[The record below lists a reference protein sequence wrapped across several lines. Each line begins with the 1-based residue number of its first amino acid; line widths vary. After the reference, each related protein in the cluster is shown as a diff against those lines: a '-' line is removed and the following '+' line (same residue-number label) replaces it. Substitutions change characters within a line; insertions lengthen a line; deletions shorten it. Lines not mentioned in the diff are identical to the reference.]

1 MFNILTYVGK
11 AISESVII
19 GMLSVHIFNG
29 KKVSNFRVGILTALY
44 ILVVVLQL
52 HVAYGIAQNILTGLL
67 MLAVCT
73 TAYRMKWGYR
83 ILAVAISYGMAAGC
97 EAIVWLPIRYIT
109 GLEGTEI
116 SPRLWY
122 YPLTTLATAATGLL
136 AIWGLCWFVKRLRRN
151 AAALYGVVLVIVCV
165 LCLFMV
171 IMLVTFAQ
179 TPYLPI
185 AIMTALLVMVLIAL
199 CAGLFRDQ
207 LRVQQERLRLEFLE
221 KQSADQIAHYTAL
234 YQNAQDIHKIR
245 HDMKNFVIA
254 AQGYLQGQDY
264 DELKAHLDGLLG
276 EIQPPALTDTGNP
289 LLDAVVT
296 AKRAAAPDIDFR
308 MSLMPL
314 AYQHIDPMDVAQ
326 VLAAALDNAIE
337 GCAGVP
343 APYID
348 LRIARHAQFVTVTV
362 ANPTA
367 HRPQIRHGRLVTRKE
382 HPEQHGYGIRSMQKI
397 ADKYQGHLKWRF
409 DGTVFHL
416 SVLLQDL

>member
-221 KQSADQIAHYTAL
+221 KQRADQIAHYTAL

-382 HPEQHGYGIRSMQKI
+382 HPEQHGYGVRGMQKI
-397 ADKYQGHLKWRF
+397 ADKYRGHLKWSF
-409 DGTVFHL
+409 DGTAFRL

>member
-221 KQSADQIAHYTAL
+221 EQSADQIAHYTAL

-337 GCAGVP
+337 GCAGVS

-382 HPEQHGYGIRSMQKI
+382 HPEQHGYGVRGMQKI

>member
-116 SPRLWY
+116 SPCLWY

-337 GCAGVP
+337 GCAGVS

-382 HPEQHGYGIRSMQKI
+382 HPEQHGYGVRGMQKI

>member
-382 HPEQHGYGIRSMQKI
+382 HPEQHGYGVRGMQKI

>member
-1 MFNILTYVGK
+1 M
-11 AISESVII
+11 
-19 GMLSVHIFNG
+19 
-29 KKVSNFRVGILTALY
+29 SNFRVGILTALY

-382 HPEQHGYGIRSMQKI
+382 HPEQHGYGVRGMQKI

>member
-116 SPRLWY
+116 SPCLWY

-382 HPEQHGYGIRSMQKI
+382 HPEQHGYGVCGMQKI

>member
-1 MFNILTYVGK
+1 
-11 AISESVII
+11 
-19 GMLSVHIFNG
+19 MLSVHIFNG

-234 YQNAQDIHKIR
+234 YQNAQDILKIR

-382 HPEQHGYGIRSMQKI
+382 HPEQHGYGVRGMQKI

>member
-109 GLEGTEI
+109 WLEGTEI

-382 HPEQHGYGIRSMQKI
+382 HPEQHGYGVRGMQKI

>member
-276 EIQPPALTDTGNP
+276 EIQPTALTDTGNP

-382 HPEQHGYGIRSMQKI
+382 HPEQHGYGVRGMQKI

>member
-1 MFNILTYVGK
+1 
-11 AISESVII
+11 
-19 GMLSVHIFNG
+19 MLSVHIFNG

-276 EIQPPALTDTGNP
+276 EIQPTALTDTGNP

-382 HPEQHGYGIRSMQKI
+382 HPEQHGYGVRGMQKI

>member
-308 MSLMPL
+308 MSPMPL

-382 HPEQHGYGIRSMQKI
+382 HPEQHGYGVRGMQKI

>member
-221 KQSADQIAHYTAL
+221 EQSADQIAHYTAL

-326 VLAAALDNAIE
+326 MLAAALDNAIE

-382 HPEQHGYGIRSMQKI
+382 HPEQHGYGVRGMQKI

>member
-221 KQSADQIAHYTAL
+221 EQSADQIAHYTAL

-382 HPEQHGYGIRSMQKI
+382 HPEQHGYGVRGMQKI

>member
-29 KKVSNFRVGILTALY
+29 KKVSNFRVGIQTALY

-382 HPEQHGYGIRSMQKI
+382 HPEQHGYGVRGMQKI

-416 SVLLQDL
+416 SDLLQDL

>member
-326 VLAAALDNAIE
+326 MLAAALDNAIE

-382 HPEQHGYGIRSMQKI
+382 HPEQHGYGVRGMQKI

>member
-1 MFNILTYVGK
+1 
-11 AISESVII
+11 
-19 GMLSVHIFNG
+19 MLSVHIFNG

-382 HPEQHGYGIRSMQKI
+382 HPEQHGYGVRGMQKI

>member
-276 EIQPPALTDTGNP
+276 EIQPTALTDTGNP

-337 GCAGVP
+337 GCAGVS

-382 HPEQHGYGIRSMQKI
+382 HPEQHGYGVRSMQKI
-397 ADKYQGHLKWRF
+397 ADKYRGHLKWSF
-409 DGTVFHL
+409 DGTAFRL

>member
-276 EIQPPALTDTGNP
+276 EIQPTALTDTGNP

-337 GCAGVP
+337 GCAGVS

-382 HPEQHGYGIRSMQKI
+382 HPEQHGYGVRGMQKI
-397 ADKYQGHLKWRF
+397 ADKYRGHLKWSF
-409 DGTVFHL
+409 DGTAFRL

>member
-382 HPEQHGYGIRSMQKI
+382 HPEQHGYGVRGMQKI
-397 ADKYQGHLKWRF
+397 ADKYRGHLKWSF
-409 DGTVFHL
+409 DGTAFRL

>member
-348 LRIARHAQFVTVTV
+348 LRIARHAQVVTVAV

-382 HPEQHGYGIRSMQKI
+382 HPEQHGYGVRGMQKI